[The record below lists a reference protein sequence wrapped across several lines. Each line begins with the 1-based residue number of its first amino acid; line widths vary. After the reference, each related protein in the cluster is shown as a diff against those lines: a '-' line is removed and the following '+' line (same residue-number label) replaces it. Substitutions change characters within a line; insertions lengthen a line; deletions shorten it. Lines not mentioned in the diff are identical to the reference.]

1 MSLTLYY
8 HPLASFCW
16 KPLIA
21 LYEHNINFTPVLVDL
36 MNDDSRREFLKL
48 WPMGQFPVLKD
59 DATGKI
65 IPQSTSIIEYLM
77 LHYCNGLS
85 LIPEEPDLALEVRR
99 WNEFYDTSVQVPMQ
113 KIVGDC
119 LRPENAKDPTGVND
133 ARATIN
139 TAYNLL
145 EQFLNNKEWMVNE
158 LFTLADCSA
167 APALFYANKV
177 EPLVRHKNLSA
188 YLARLTAQPSFAR
201 VLEEAEPYFHM
212 FPYKHETG

>member
-1 MSLTLYY
+1 MPLTLYY

-21 LYEHNINFTPVLVDL
+21 LYEHNISFTPVLVDL
-36 MNDDSRREFLKL
+36 MNDESRGEFLKL

-77 LHYCNGLS
+77 LRYRNGTP
-85 LIPEEPDLALEVRR
+85 LIPEDPDAALEVRR
-99 WNEFYDTSVQVPMQ
+99 WNEFFDTYLQAPMQ

-119 LRPENAKDPTGVND
+119 LRPQNAKDPTGVND

-145 EQFLNNKEWMVNE
+145 EQFINKKEWMVSGI
-158 LFTLADCSA
+158 FSLADCSA

-177 EPLVRHKNLSA
+177 EPLGSHKFLNA
-188 YLARLTAQPSFAR
+188 YLARLMTRPSFSR
-201 VLEEAEPYFHM
+201 VLKEAEPYFHL
-212 FPYKHETG
+212 FPYKQVG

>member
-1 MSLTLYY
+1 MPLTLYY

-21 LYEHNINFTPVLVDL
+21 FYEHNISFTPVLVDL
-36 MNDDSRREFLKL
+36 MNDESRKEFFKL

-65 IPQSTSIIEYLM
+65 IPQSTSIFEYLM
-77 LHYCNGLS
+77 LHYRNGLP
-85 LIPEEPDLALEVRR
+85 LIPEDPEAALEVRR
-99 WNEFYDTSVQVPMQ
+99 WNEFYDTYIQVPMQ

-119 LRPENAKDPTGVND
+119 LRPQNAKDSTGVND

-145 EQFLNNKEWMVNE
+145 EQFLNNKEWMVDGI
-158 LFTLADCSA
+158 FSLADCSA
-167 APALFYANKV
+167 APALYYANKV
-177 EPLVRHKNLSA
+177 EPLDSYKNLSA
-188 YLARLTAQPSFAR
+188 YLARLVARPSFSR
-201 VLEEAEPYFHM
+201 VLKEAEPYFHL
-212 FPYKHETG
+212 FPYKPAG